1 MYGKIVADWNGTAAG
16 PFSLAVTIPANTS
29 AKVYLPAADHTK
41 VTEGGKAVKAAKEG
55 ATYVVEIGS
64 GSYAFQVK

>member
-1 MYGKIVADWNGTAAG
+1 
-16 PFSLAVTIPANTS
+16 
-29 AKVYLPAADHTK
+29 

-55 ATYVVEIGS
+55 GDLVVEIGA